1 MLWPF
6 LSMMAVDPYCFSTE
20 SQIVNFLKGLK
31 AGILA
36 IFLLGHKNDHQ
47 REKKHCYNSCKI
59 YILLLWKTKQWTNK
73 KFEEFLAWKINGRS
87 KITDGSHQ
95 STCTMA
101 GYCLILSCFEKSPTQ
116 HIGYTLTPALLTL
129 SKFGKWYCFLLY
141 KQLLMWPQ
149 VMVCLNFKKNFFIA
163 RCQAWTKGCLQ
174 AFDGH
179 SAKRIIPAK
188 ESHCGISKGH
198 IIMVWS
204 WCCNKNMAVCPF

>member
-149 VMVCLNFKKNFFIA
+149 VMVCLNLKKILFHCSLSSLDQGMSAGLWWAQCKKDNPCKRKPSWNFKRPCNHGVVLMLQQKH
-163 RCQAWTKGCLQ
+163 GCVS
-174 AFDGH
+174 F
-179 SAKRIIPAK
+179 
-188 ESHCGISKGH
+188 
-198 IIMVWS
+198 
-204 WCCNKNMAVCPF
+204 